1 MEKSVRTVTALKAQK
16 NNPQRINVF
25 LDGQF
30 AFGLSRLVAAWLQV
44 GQTLTEERL
53 AQLLQEDRLESLYQ
67 RALRYL
73 SFRPRSEKEMRLY
86 LLRHEQ
92 DERVRE
98 LVLERLK
105 ANGWLDDQRFAAQW
119 VENRVAF
126 RPRGKKALALEL
138 KQRGIQATD
147 IDQAVQELDE
157 EELAYQAA
165 QKVLGRYKNLDQN
178 TFRRKLYDLLV
189 RRGFSYEVVLP
200 TIHRCWQENRQ
211 NTGIEQEDI
220 QNG

>member
-1 MEKSVRTVTALKAQK
+1 VRTVTALKAQK

-105 ANGWLDDQRFAAQW
+105 ANGWLDDQHFAAQW

>member
-1 MEKSVRTVTALKAQK
+1 VRTVTALKAQK

>member
-53 AQLLQEDRLESLYQ
+53 EQLLQEDRRESLYQ

-73 SFRPRSEKEMRLY
+73 SFRPRSEQEMRLY

-92 DERVRE
+92 DEQVRE

-105 ANGWLDDQRFAAQW
+105 ENGWLDDGRFAAQW
-119 VENRVAF
+119 VENRAAF
-126 RPRGKKALALEL
+126 RPRGKKALAFEL
-138 KQRGIQATD
+138 KQRGVQAAT
-147 IDQAVQELDE
+147 IEQAVQELDE
-157 EELAYQAA
+157 EEMAYQAA
-165 QKVLGRYKNLDQN
+165 QKVLERYKNLDRQ
-178 TFRRKLYDLLV
+178 TFWRKLYDFLV

-200 TIHRCWQENRQ
+200 TIHRCWQENHQ
-211 NTGIEQEDI
+211 NTGIEQEDVKD
-220 QNG
+220 G

>member
-1 MEKSVRTVTALKAQK
+1 MRTVTALRAQR

-53 AQLLQEDRLESLYQ
+53 EQLLQEDRLESLYQ

-73 SFRPRSEKEMRLY
+73 SFRPRSEQEMRLY
-86 LLRHEQ
+86 LQRHDQ
-92 DERVRE
+92 DEQGCE

-105 ANGWLDDQRFAAQW
+105 ENGWLDDHRFAAQW
-119 VENRVAF
+119 VENRTAF

-138 KQRGIQATD
+138 KQRGVQSAVIE
-147 IDQAVQELDE
+147 QAVQELNE
-157 EELAYQAA
+157 KEMAYQAA
-165 QKVLGRYKNLDQN
+165 QKVLGRYKNLDRQ
-178 TFRRKLYDLLV
+178 TFQRKLYDFLV
-189 RRGFSYEVVLP
+189 RRGFSYAVVLP
-200 TIHRCWQENRQ
+200 TIHRCWQENHK
-211 NTGIEQEDI
+211 NTGIEQEDV
-220 QNG
+220 QDG

>member
-1 MEKSVRTVTALKAQK
+1 
-16 NNPQRINVF
+16 
-25 LDGQF
+25 
-30 AFGLSRLVAAWLQV
+30 
-44 GQTLTEERL
+44 
-53 AQLLQEDRLESLYQ
+53 
-67 RALRYL
+67 
-73 SFRPRSEKEMRLY
+73 MRLY